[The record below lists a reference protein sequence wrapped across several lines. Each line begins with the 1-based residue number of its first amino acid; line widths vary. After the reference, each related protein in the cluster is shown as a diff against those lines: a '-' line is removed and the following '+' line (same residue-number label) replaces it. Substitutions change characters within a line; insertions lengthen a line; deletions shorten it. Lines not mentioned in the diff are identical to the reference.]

1 MCFAYI
7 SLIFIY
13 LYNITSLY
21 ICTEILEALSSSSP
35 SPNMT
40 VCTTTQT
47 NVGVHD
53 GVTGS
58 HDITIVHHS
67 PSVSSVTST
76 TTNVNS
82 TICLPQGKFDK
93 LCMYSIII
101 AKCFS

>member
-40 VCTTTQT
+40 VFTTAQT
-47 NVGVHD
+47 DD
-53 GVTGS
+53 GVGQHFTGS
-58 HDITIVHHS
+58 CDTTIVPNLS
-67 PSVSSVTST
+67 SVSSVTST
-76 TTNVNS
+76 TTNVSS
-82 TICLPQGKFDK
+82 TIHLPQGV
-93 LCMYSIII
+93 LI
-101 AKCFS
+101 